1 MDYTKYEK
9 VRIIGARA
17 LQIAMGAPILTER
30 GNELNPIKIAKKEF
44 DEGILPISVKRI
56 PPKKIVKIKKVEK
69 KEIIEEIPAEE
80 LSEEKMELPGEENKS
95 TEA

>member
-44 DEGILPISVKRI
+44 EEGILPISVKRI
-56 PPKKIVKIKKVEK
+56 MPKKNVKIKKKEENVE
-69 KEIIEEIPAEE
+69 ELPAEE
-80 LSEEKMELPGEENKS
+80 LAEEKVELPGEENKS